1 MGSHRGDE
9 KRLSAVF
16 TEPVPCGLGNGHQ
29 IGNPPTPRGNGY
41 LALGWFFSHLVQRPM
56 DLVGYVLKR
65 GRDELLIDLKNVH
78 TIYPSEIIALDES
91 VFLIQSR
98 IIGTHESAI
107 LGKG

>member
-1 MGSHRGDE
+1 
-9 KRLSAVF
+9 
-16 TEPVPCGLGNGHQ
+16 
-29 IGNPPTPRGNGY
+29 
-41 LALGWFFSHLVQRPM
+41 M

-65 GRDELLIDLKNVH
+65 GRDELLVDLKNVH
-78 TIYPSEIIALDES
+78 TIYPSKIIALDES